1 MNFDEMKSND
11 NKIIARITGKYIEEE
26 YKKPKKKMN
35 EIFDM
40 KKTKKKTK
48 KEIIN
53 ISYFYIDSVEISF
66 EREYLHNHL
75 VPIFSFL
82 PM

>member
-40 KKTKKKTK
+40 KKTKKKPK
-48 KEIIN
+48 KK
-53 ISYFYIDSVEISF
+53 
-66 EREYLHNHL
+66 
-75 VPIFSFL
+75 
-82 PM
+82 